1 MIKKFLSATLYGA
14 LLLGLSGAFVACKDY
29 DEDIQ
34 GLDNRLT
41 AVENKVTE
49 LEAAINAGAVISDV
63 KTTENGVTVTL
74 SDGTSFDLTNGK
86 DGATGA
92 TGAAGAPGSVVEII
106 DGYWYIDGEN
116 TGLAAQGPQG
126 EKGEQGEQGPAG
138 PQGPQGEQGE
148 QGPAGPQGPQGEQG
162 EQGPAGPQ
170 GPQGEQGEQGPA
182 GPQGPQ
188 GEQGIQGEQ
197 GEKGDD
203 GLNGDYYYPCTDQED
218 VNYGKWIKVN
228 GETGAEEVTDMMWL
242 PAGTLTAVWDTV
254 NGYLTICNVVDSEG
268 KTTKYTI
275 KTFEQ
280 LTSIAFI
287 PTEIQDGLG
296 VMDYY
301 SLTIYNSTSKEY
313 EFEVASNLKMPFRLN
328 PGNARINFETMSFSF
343 IDRKVAVR
351 AAGDNNS
358 FLSVV
363 GTPVHNGDEL
373 IVTAKANSIKALAAN
388 EHNIVALQAVEDNRA
403 IVSDYVIIN
412 SEELKNYGIAKEE
425 DSKPLNPTVYYTTT
439 EPTSVSAATTADAE
453 LVYNQ
458 SLDLKTVS
466 EAWAKDV
473 DKSLVEAGFSEYL
486 TYKFSETKVK
496 GEDDTEQDY
505 YTSVTEDGIMT
516 VDNANVA
523 AIGRKPVVKVEA
535 FINGKLIA
543 TGYIV
548 VEVRRA
554 PSVDLTPLEITKN
567 IEIEYTEL
575 PIDGSYAYNLDED
588 CKYKWQDVN
597 DEIYTALQIPAE
609 EFESR
614 YNAGTAA
621 PAITGIDVKVNE
633 LNDNGT
639 KTDALVEIGFNNT
652 VLVKDGS
659 FTVTYKAKN
668 EKADRD
674 IVITY
679 NYKVTDNCAV
689 PEFAP
694 EYVSNNVHTVKGK
707 LVNGRWQLQAT
718 MAEAFEGYLAEYG
731 EPNHTYN
738 FEFVPMTPEQTG
750 ATISNTGNFKT
761 QEIALD
767 GELTGASKEFKV
779 VLVAT
784 RANGE
789 KHNVVAYTVRFETP
803 IMLEVTDIALETKVE
818 PSTADFWDHLV
829 VTETIS
835 GEVLYNGPEN
845 QTWNTDA
852 LNRFGLTT
860 GDFDFTYGVADDQ
873 NGNLTVE
880 VADGEAHILTWD
892 NEGSVLLQNILV
904 NSEVNMTVSGIV
916 DLDVNGNITLLKNN

>member
-34 GLDNRLT
+34 GLDDRLT

-63 KTTENGVTVTL
+63 KTTEKGVTVTL

-126 EKGEQGEQGPAG
+126 EKGEQGE
-138 PQGPQGEQGE
+138 
-148 QGPAGPQGPQGEQG
+148 QGPQGEQG

-268 KTTKYTI
+268 NTQKYTI

-328 PGNARINFETMSFSF
+328 PGNARINEEMEFSF

-412 SEELKNYGIAKEE
+412 SEELKSYAIAKEVE
-425 DSKPLNPTVYYTTT
+425 NVPVKPTEYYTETK
-439 EPTSVSAATTADAE
+439 PTSVSAATTADVE

-466 EAWAKDV
+466 EAWAKDI

-486 TYKFSETKVK
+486 TYKFSQITVT
-496 GEDDTEQDY
+496 GEDDTEQGY

-516 VDNANVA
+516 VKNANVA
-523 AIGRKPVVKVEA
+523 AIGRKPVVEVKA
-535 FINGKLIA
+535 SINGKLIA

-548 VEVRRA
+548 VEVVRA

-575 PIDGSYAYNLDED
+575 PTNGSYAYNLDED

-597 DEIYTALQIPAE
+597 DDIYTALQIPAE

-614 YNAGTAA
+614 YNAGTAT
-621 PAITGIDVKVNE
+621 PAITGIDVKVNK

-652 VLVKDGS
+652 VLVKEGS

-738 FEFVPMTPEQTG
+738 FEFVPTTPEQTG

-761 QEIALD
+761 QEIVLD

-860 GDFDFTYGVADDQ
+860 GDFDFTYGVSDNQ

>member
-1 MIKKFLSATLYGA
+1 M
-14 LLLGLSGAFVACKDY
+14 
-29 DEDIQ
+29 
-34 GLDNRLT
+34 
-41 AVENKVTE
+41 
-49 LEAAINAGAVISDV
+49 
-63 KTTENGVTVTL
+63 
-74 SDGTSFDLTNGK
+74 
-86 DGATGA
+86 
-92 TGAAGAPGSVVEII
+92 
-106 DGYWYIDGEN
+106 
-116 TGLAAQGPQG
+116 
-126 EKGEQGEQGPAG
+126 
-138 PQGPQGEQGE
+138 
-148 QGPAGPQGPQGEQG
+148 
-162 EQGPAGPQ
+162 
-170 GPQGEQGEQGPA
+170 
-182 GPQGPQ
+182 
-188 GEQGIQGEQ
+188 
-197 GEKGDD
+197 
-203 GLNGDYYYPCTDQED
+203 
-218 VNYGKWIKVN
+218 
-228 GETGAEEVTDMMWL
+228 
-242 PAGTLTAVWDTV
+242 
-254 NGYLTICNVVDSEG
+254 
-268 KTTKYTI
+268 
-275 KTFEQ
+275 
-280 LTSIAFI
+280 
-287 PTEIQDGLG
+287 
-296 VMDYY
+296 
-301 SLTIYNSTSKEY
+301 
-313 EFEVASNLKMPFRLN
+313 
-328 PGNARINFETMSFSF
+328 
-343 IDRKVAVR
+343 
-351 AAGDNNS
+351 
-358 FLSVV
+358 SVV
-363 GTPVHNGDEL
+363 GTPDHNGDEL

-412 SEELKNYGIAKEE
+412 SEELKSYGIAKEK
-425 DSKPLNPTVYYTTT
+425 DGKPLNPTEFYIDVK
-439 EPTSVSAATTADAE
+439 PTSVSAATTADVE

-466 EAWAKDV
+466 EAWAKDI
-473 DKSLVEAGFSEYL
+473 DKSLVEAGFGEYL
-486 TYKFSETKVK
+486 TYKFSETRVK
-496 GEDDTEQDY
+496 GEDNTEQDY

-535 FINGKLIA
+535 LINGKLIA

-548 VEVRRA
+548 VEVT
-554 PSVDLTPLEITKN
+554 PVDLTPLEITKN
-567 IEIEYTEL
+567 IEIEYTKL
-575 PIDGSYAYNLDED
+575 LIDGSYAYNLDED

-652 VLVKDGS
+652 VLVKEGS

-738 FEFVPMTPEQTG
+738 FEVVPMTPEQTG

>member
-34 GLDNRLT
+34 GLDDRLT

-49 LEAAINAGAVISDV
+49 LEAAINAGAVITNV
-63 KTTENGVTVTL
+63 ETTSTGVTVTL
-74 SDGTSFDLTNGK
+74 SDGTSFNLTNGR
-86 DGATGA
+86 DGQDGQD
-92 TGAAGAPGSVVEII
+92 GAAGAPGSVVEII
-106 DGYWYIDGEN
+106 DGYWYIDGVN
-116 TGLAAQGPQG
+116 TGLAAQGP
-126 EKGEQGEQGPAG
+126 KGEQGEQGPAG
-138 PQGPQGEQGE
+138 PQGPQGDKGDQGE
-148 QGPAGPQGPQGEQG
+148 QGPAGPQGPQGDKGDQG

-170 GPQGEQGEQGPA
+170 GPQGDP
-182 GPQGPQ
+182 
-188 GEQGIQGEQ
+188 GINGT
-197 GEKGDD
+197 
-203 GLNGDYYYPCTDQED
+203 NGDYYYPCTDQADE
-218 VNYGKWIKVN
+218 NYGKWIKVN
-228 GETGAEEVTDMMWL
+228 GETGEETVTDMEWL
-242 PAGTLTAVWDTV
+242 PAGTLTAVWDTE
-254 NGYLTICNVVDSEG
+254 NGYLTIANIIDSVTGEP
-268 KTTKYTI
+268 TSYTI

-287 PTEIQDGLG
+287 PTEIKDGMG
-296 VMDYY
+296 IMDYY
-301 SLTIYNSTSKEY
+301 SLTIWNSTSKEY

-328 PGNARINFETMSFSF
+328 PGNARINEEMEFSF

-614 YNAGTAA
+614 YNAGTAT
-621 PAITGIDVKVNE
+621 PAITGIDVKVND

-652 VLVKDGS
+652 VLVKEGS

>member
-1 MIKKFLSATLYGA
+1 MNTL
-14 LLLGLSGAFVACKDY
+14 
-29 DEDIQ
+29 
-34 GLDNRLT
+34 
-41 AVENKVTE
+41 
-49 LEAAINAGAVISDV
+49 
-63 KTTENGVTVTL
+63 
-74 SDGTSFDLTNGK
+74 
-86 DGATGA
+86 
-92 TGAAGAPGSVVEII
+92 
-106 DGYWYIDGEN
+106 
-116 TGLAAQGPQG
+116 
-126 EKGEQGEQGPAG
+126 
-138 PQGPQGEQGE
+138 
-148 QGPAGPQGPQGEQG
+148 
-162 EQGPAGPQ
+162 
-170 GPQGEQGEQGPA
+170 
-182 GPQGPQ
+182 
-188 GEQGIQGEQ
+188 
-197 GEKGDD
+197 
-203 GLNGDYYYPCTDQED
+203 
-218 VNYGKWIKVN
+218 
-228 GETGAEEVTDMMWL
+228 
-242 PAGTLTAVWDTV
+242 
-254 NGYLTICNVVDSEG
+254 
-268 KTTKYTI
+268 
-275 KTFEQ
+275 
-280 LTSIAFI
+280 
-287 PTEIQDGLG
+287 
-296 VMDYY
+296 
-301 SLTIYNSTSKEY
+301 
-313 EFEVASNLKMPFRLN
+313 
-328 PGNARINFETMSFSF
+328 NF
-343 IDRKVAVR
+343 
-351 AAGDNNS
+351 
-358 FLSVV
+358 
-363 GTPVHNGDEL
+363 
-373 IVTAKANSIKALAAN
+373 
-388 EHNIVALQAVEDNRA
+388 Q
-403 IVSDYVIIN
+403 
-412 SEELKNYGIAKEE
+412 
-425 DSKPLNPTVYYTTT
+425 
-439 EPTSVSAATTADAE
+439 
-453 LVYNQ
+453 
-458 SLDLKTVS
+458 
-466 EAWAKDV
+466 
-473 DKSLVEAGFSEYL
+473 
-486 TYKFSETKVK
+486 
-496 GEDDTEQDY
+496 
-505 YTSVTEDGIMT
+505 
-516 VDNANVA
+516 
-523 AIGRKPVVKVEA
+523 
-535 FINGKLIA
+535 
-543 TGYIV
+543 
-548 VEVRRA
+548 
-554 PSVDLTPLEITKN
+554 
-567 IEIEYTEL
+567 
-575 PIDGSYAYNLDED
+575 IDGSYAYNLDED

>member
-34 GLDNRLT
+34 GLDDRLT

-126 EKGEQGEQGPAG
+126 EKGEQGE
-138 PQGPQGEQGE
+138 
-148 QGPAGPQGPQGEQG
+148 
-162 EQGPAGPQ
+162 Q

-268 KTTKYTI
+268 NTQKYTI

-328 PGNARINFETMSFSF
+328 PGNARINEEMEFSF

-412 SEELKNYGIAKEE
+412 SEELKSYAIAKEVE
-425 DSKPLNPTVYYTTT
+425 NVPVKPTEYYTETK
-439 EPTSVSAATTADAE
+439 PTSVSAATTADVE

-466 EAWAKDV
+466 EAWAKDI

-486 TYKFSETKVK
+486 TYKFSQITVT
-496 GEDDTEQDY
+496 GEDDTEQGY

-516 VDNANVA
+516 VKNANVA
-523 AIGRKPVVKVEA
+523 AIGRKPVVEVKA
-535 FINGKLIA
+535 SINGKLIA

-548 VEVRRA
+548 VEVVRA

-567 IEIEYTEL
+567 IEIEYTKL

-597 DEIYTALQIPAE
+597 DDIYTALQIPAE

-614 YNAGTAA
+614 YNAGTAT
-621 PAITGIDVKVNE
+621 PAITGIDVKVND

-652 VLVKDGS
+652 VLVKEGS

-718 MAEAFEGYLAEYG
+718 MAEAFEGYLAEYS

-789 KHNVVAYTVRFETP
+789 KHDVVAYTVRFETP

-892 NEGSVLLQNILV
+892 NEGSVLIQNILV

>member
-34 GLDNRLT
+34 GLDDRLT

-126 EKGEQGEQGPAG
+126 EKGEQGE
-138 PQGPQGEQGE
+138 
-148 QGPAGPQGPQGEQG
+148 QGPQGEQG

-268 KTTKYTI
+268 NTQKYTI

-328 PGNARINFETMSFSF
+328 PGNARINEEMEFSF

-412 SEELKNYGIAKEE
+412 SEELKSYAIAKEVE
-425 DSKPLNPTVYYTTT
+425 NVPVKPTEYYTETK
-439 EPTSVSAATTADAE
+439 PTSVSAATTADVE

-466 EAWAKDV
+466 EAWAKDI

-486 TYKFSETKVK
+486 TYKFSQITVT
-496 GEDDTEQDY
+496 GEDDTEQGY

-516 VDNANVA
+516 VKNANVA
-523 AIGRKPVVKVEA
+523 AIGRKPVVEVKA
-535 FINGKLIA
+535 SINGKLIA

-548 VEVRRA
+548 VEVVRA

-575 PIDGSYAYNLDED
+575 PTNGSYAYNLDED

-597 DEIYTALQIPAE
+597 DDIYTALQIPAE

-614 YNAGTAA
+614 YNAGTAT
-621 PAITGIDVKVNE
+621 PAITGIDVKVNK

-652 VLVKDGS
+652 VLVKEGS

-738 FEFVPMTPEQTG
+738 FEFVPTTPEQTG

-761 QEIALD
+761 QEIVLD

-860 GDFDFTYGVADDQ
+860 GDFDFTYGVSDNQ

>member
-34 GLDNRLT
+34 GLDDRLT

-126 EKGEQGEQGPAG
+126 EKGEQGE
-138 PQGPQGEQGE
+138 
-148 QGPAGPQGPQGEQG
+148 QGPQGEQG

-268 KTTKYTI
+268 NTQKYTI

-328 PGNARINFETMSFSF
+328 PGNARINEEMEFSF

-412 SEELKNYGIAKEE
+412 SEELKSYAIAKEVE
-425 DSKPLNPTVYYTTT
+425 NVPVKPTEYYTETK
-439 EPTSVSAATTADAE
+439 PTSVSAATTADVE

-466 EAWAKDV
+466 EAWAKDI

-486 TYKFSETKVK
+486 TYKFSQITVT
-496 GEDDTEQDY
+496 GEDDTEQGY

-516 VDNANVA
+516 VKNANVA
-523 AIGRKPVVKVEA
+523 AIGRKPVVEVKA
-535 FINGKLIA
+535 SINGKLIA

-548 VEVRRA
+548 VEVVRA

-575 PIDGSYAYNLDED
+575 PTNGSYAYNLDED

-597 DEIYTALQIPAE
+597 DDIYTALQIPAE

-614 YNAGTAA
+614 YNAGTAT
-621 PAITGIDVKVNE
+621 PAITGIDVKVND

-652 VLVKDGS
+652 VLVKEGS

-718 MAEAFEGYLAEYG
+718 MAEAFEGYLAEYS

-761 QEIALD
+761 QEIVLD

>member
-34 GLDNRLT
+34 GLDDRLT

-126 EKGEQGEQGPAG
+126 EKGEQGEQGP
-138 PQGPQGEQGE
+138 QGEQGE

-170 GPQGEQGEQGPA
+170 GP
-182 GPQGPQ
+182 
-188 GEQGIQGEQ
+188 QGEQ

-268 KTTKYTI
+268 NTQKYTI

-328 PGNARINFETMSFSF
+328 PGNARINEEMEFSF

-412 SEELKNYGIAKEE
+412 SEELKSYAIAKEVE
-425 DSKPLNPTVYYTTT
+425 NVPVKPTEYYPETK
-439 EPTSVSAATTADAE
+439 PTSVSAATTPDVE

-466 EAWAKDV
+466 EAWAKDI

-486 TYKFSETKVK
+486 TYKFSQITVT
-496 GEDDTEQDY
+496 GEDDTEQGY

-516 VDNANVA
+516 VKNANVA
-523 AIGRKPVVKVEA
+523 AIGRKPVVEVKA
-535 FINGKLIA
+535 SINGKLIA

-548 VEVRRA
+548 VEVKRA

-567 IEIEYTEL
+567 IEIEYTKL

-597 DEIYTALQIPAE
+597 DDIYTALQIPAE

-614 YNAGTAA
+614 YNAGTAT
-621 PAITGIDVKVNE
+621 PAITGIDVKVND

-652 VLVKDGS
+652 VLVKEGS

-718 MAEAFEGYLAEYG
+718 MAEAFEGYLAEYS

>member
-34 GLDNRLT
+34 GLDDRLT

-49 LEAAINAGAVISDV
+49 LEAAINAGAVITNV
-63 KTTENGVTVTL
+63 ETTSTGVTVTL
-74 SDGTSFDLTNGK
+74 SDGTSFNLTNGR
-86 DGATGA
+86 DGQDGQD
-92 TGAAGAPGSVVEII
+92 GAAGAPGSVVEII
-106 DGYWYIDGEN
+106 DGYWYIDGVN
-116 TGLAAQGPQG
+116 TGLAAQGP
-126 EKGEQGEQGPAG
+126 KGEQGEQGPAG
-138 PQGPQGEQGE
+138 PQGPQGDKGDQGE
-148 QGPAGPQGPQGEQG
+148 QGPAGPQGPQGDPG
-162 EQGPAGPQ
+162 A
-170 GPQGEQGEQGPA
+170 
-182 GPQGPQ
+182 
-188 GEQGIQGEQ
+188 
-197 GEKGDD
+197 D
-203 GLNGDYYYPCTDQED
+203 GLNGDYYYPCTDQADE
-218 VNYGKWIKVN
+218 NYGKWIKVN
-228 GETGAEEVTDMMWL
+228 GETGEETVTDMEWL
-242 PAGTLTAVWDTV
+242 PAGTLTAVWDTE
-254 NGYLTICNVVDSEG
+254 NGYLTIANIIDSVTGEP
-268 KTTKYTI
+268 TSYTI

-287 PTEIQDGLG
+287 PTEIKDGMG
-296 VMDYY
+296 IMDYY
-301 SLTIYNSTSKEY
+301 SLTIWNSTSKEY

-328 PGNARINFETMSFSF
+328 PGNAKIDFETMSFSF

-621 PAITGIDVKVNE
+621 PAITGIDVKVND

-652 VLVKDGS
+652 VLVKEGS

>member
-34 GLDNRLT
+34 GLDDRLT

-126 EKGEQGEQGPAG
+126 EKGEQGE
-138 PQGPQGEQGE
+138 
-148 QGPAGPQGPQGEQG
+148 QGPQGEQG

-268 KTTKYTI
+268 NTQKYTI

-328 PGNARINFETMSFSF
+328 PGNARINEEMEFSF

-412 SEELKNYGIAKEE
+412 SEELKSYAIAKEVE
-425 DSKPLNPTVYYTTT
+425 NVPVKPTEYYTETK
-439 EPTSVSAATTADAE
+439 PTSVSAATTADVE

-466 EAWAKDV
+466 EAWAKDI

-486 TYKFSETKVK
+486 TYKFSQIMVT
-496 GEDDTEQDY
+496 GEDDTEQGY

-516 VDNANVA
+516 VKNANVA
-523 AIGRKPVVKVEA
+523 AIGRKPVVEVKA
-535 FINGKLIA
+535 SINGKLIA

-548 VEVRRA
+548 VEVVRA

-567 IEIEYTEL
+567 IEIEYTKL

-597 DEIYTALQIPAE
+597 DDIYTALQIPAE

-614 YNAGTAA
+614 YNAGTAT
-621 PAITGIDVKVNE
+621 PAITGIDVKVND

-652 VLVKDGS
+652 VLVKEGS

-718 MAEAFEGYLAEYG
+718 MAEAFEGYLAEYS

-767 GELTGASKEFKV
+767 GELTGASKEFEV

-789 KHNVVAYTVRFETP
+789 KHDVVVYTVRFETP

>member
-34 GLDNRLT
+34 GLDDRLT

-49 LEAAINAGAVISDV
+49 LEAAINAGAVITNV
-63 KTTENGVTVTL
+63 ETTSTGVTVTL
-74 SDGTSFDLTNGK
+74 SDGTSFNLTNGR
-86 DGATGA
+86 DGQDGQD
-92 TGAAGAPGSVVEII
+92 GAAGAPGSVVEII
-106 DGYWYIDGEN
+106 DGYWYIDGVN
-116 TGLAAQGPQG
+116 TGLAAQGP
-126 EKGEQGEQGPAG
+126 KGEQGEQGPAG
-138 PQGPQGEQGE
+138 PQGPQGDKGDQGE
-148 QGPAGPQGPQGEQG
+148 QGPAGPQGPQGD
-162 EQGPAGPQ
+162 P
-170 GPQGEQGEQGPA
+170 
-182 GPQGPQ
+182 
-188 GEQGIQGEQ
+188 GINGT
-197 GEKGDD
+197 
-203 GLNGDYYYPCTDQED
+203 NGDYYYPCTDQADE
-218 VNYGKWIKVN
+218 NYGKWIKVN
-228 GETGAEEVTDMMWL
+228 GETGEETVTDMEWL
-242 PAGTLTAVWDTV
+242 PAGTLTAVWDTE
-254 NGYLTICNVVDSEG
+254 NGYLTIANIIDSVTGEP
-268 KTTKYTI
+268 TSYTI

-287 PTEIQDGLG
+287 PTEIKDGMG
-296 VMDYY
+296 IMDYY
-301 SLTIYNSTSKEY
+301 SLTIWNSTSKEY

-328 PGNARINFETMSFSF
+328 PGNARINEEMEFSF

-621 PAITGIDVKVNE
+621 PAITGIDVKVND

-652 VLVKDGS
+652 VLVKEGS

>member
-1 MIKKFLSATLYGA
+1 M
-14 LLLGLSGAFVACKDY
+14 
-29 DEDIQ
+29 E
-34 GLDNRLT
+34 
-41 AVENKVTE
+41 
-49 LEAAINAGAVISDV
+49 
-63 KTTENGVTVTL
+63 
-74 SDGTSFDLTNGK
+74 
-86 DGATGA
+86 
-92 TGAAGAPGSVVEII
+92 
-106 DGYWYIDGEN
+106 
-116 TGLAAQGPQG
+116 
-126 EKGEQGEQGPAG
+126 
-138 PQGPQGEQGE
+138 
-148 QGPAGPQGPQGEQG
+148 
-162 EQGPAGPQ
+162 
-170 GPQGEQGEQGPA
+170 
-182 GPQGPQ
+182 
-188 GEQGIQGEQ
+188 
-197 GEKGDD
+197 
-203 GLNGDYYYPCTDQED
+203 
-218 VNYGKWIKVN
+218 
-228 GETGAEEVTDMMWL
+228 WL
-242 PAGTLTAVWDTV
+242 PAGTLTAVWDTE
-254 NGYLTICNVVDSEG
+254 NGYLTIANIIDSVTGEP
-268 KTTKYTI
+268 TSYTI

-287 PTEIQDGLG
+287 PTEIKDGMG
-296 VMDYY
+296 IMDYY
-301 SLTIYNSTSKEY
+301 SLTIWNSTSKEY

-328 PGNARINFETMSFSF
+328 PGNARINEEMEFSF

-621 PAITGIDVKVNE
+621 PAITGIDVKVND

-652 VLVKDGS
+652 VLVKEGS